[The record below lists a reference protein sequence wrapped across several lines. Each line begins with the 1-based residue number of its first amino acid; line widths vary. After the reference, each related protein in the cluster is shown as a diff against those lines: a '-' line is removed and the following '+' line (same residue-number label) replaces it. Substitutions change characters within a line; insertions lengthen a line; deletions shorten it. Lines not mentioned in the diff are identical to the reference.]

1 LYSIIIITSGED
13 KSSATTSTTPP
24 PPKDDGEKM
33 DDTTAPNAGEEGED
47 ADPDPDDNATVGD
60 VDNED
65 NEAPTEEAVAEAE
78 QSNLPDISDLQSPI
92 CKKLLTDAVV
102 TPCCG
107 DSYCDNCTC

>member
-47 ADPDPDDNATVGD
+47 ADPDDNATVGD
-60 VDNED
+60 MFVYNV
-65 NEAPTEEAVAEAE
+65 NT
-78 QSNLPDISDLQSPI
+78 DLY
-92 CKKLLTDAVV
+92 KF
-102 TPCCG
+102 
-107 DSYCDNCTC
+107 